1 MSDALPAIAKKA
13 KPAAKLQPV
22 PMPVPILTDTAASL
36 SASSEQQQSGS
47 NPASASSEQQSV
59 PLPYGLSRAERQR
72 ARSELRSQAHKAG
85 KPHPKTFN
93 PAGYKELPPICN
105 RVGTEWGAQP
115 EPCACETE
123 WPAFLA
129 TALQTGQA
137 TIIDEVDTFDGKL
150 RIIPG
155 VKPTASYRRP
165 GGHNMKERWWYNA
178 VVVQAYSVFGK
189 DGKCRQV
196 VAVN

>member
-1 MSDALPAIAKKA
+1 MSDVLPAKKA
-13 KPAAKLQPV
+13 KLQPI

-36 SASSEQQQSGS
+36 SASSEQQSGS
-47 NPASASSEQQSV
+47 EPASASSEQQSV
-59 PLPYGLSRAERQR
+59 PLPSGSRAERQR

>member
-1 MSDALPAIAKKA
+1 MSNALPAIAKKA
-13 KPAAKLQPV
+13 KPAAK
-22 PMPVPILTDTAASL
+22 
-36 SASSEQQQSGS
+36 QSVRLRRRPS
-47 NPASASSEQQSV
+47 PASASSEQQRV
-59 PLPYGLSRAERQR
+59 PLPYGLSRAKRQR